1 MPVIEHDM
9 LFPAEPEKV
18 YALIRRVDE
27 FPRYADAVQSVVP
40 LDERTYRWTVH
51 ANGMQFHWDVAIVE
65 EDPPR
70 GLKWESRS
78 GIRNTGRYRL
88 TPARGGTRVQLT
100 IEYHLHNRL
109 LDKTVGRVAK
119 PIVHHISDQAFQRI
133 RQRLLEESRGPNDR
147 PDPPR
152 ESL

>member
-9 LFPAEPEKV
+9 RFPAEPEKV

-40 LDERTYRWTVH
+40 LDDRTYRWTVH
-51 ANGMQFHWDVAIVE
+51 ANGMHFHWDVAIVE
-65 EDPPR
+65 EDPPH

-88 TPARGGTRVQLT
+88 SPARGGTRVRLT

-119 PIVHHISDQAFQRI
+119 PIVHHISEQAFERI
-133 RQRLLEESRGPNDR
+133 RQRLLEESRDIPPNADSSGDGP
-147 PDPPR
+147 
-152 ESL
+152 